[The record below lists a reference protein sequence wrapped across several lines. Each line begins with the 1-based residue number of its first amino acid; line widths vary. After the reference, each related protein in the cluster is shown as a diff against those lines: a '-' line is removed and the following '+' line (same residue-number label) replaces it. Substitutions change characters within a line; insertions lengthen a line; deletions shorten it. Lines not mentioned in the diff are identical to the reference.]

1 MSTDDEAKAKRARAI
16 RQQIE
21 TLKGTRATQPPMQE
35 VPAPAPAPAPADKA
49 ETPADFVQRRTREL
63 GSGGKK

>member
-21 TLKGTRATQPPMQE
+21 TLKGTRATQPPVQD
-35 VPAPAPAPAPADKA
+35 VPAPAPADKA

>member
-21 TLKGTRATQPPMQE
+21 TLKGTRATQPP
-35 VPAPAPAPAPADKA
+35 VHDAPAPAPAPAHKA

-63 GSGGKK
+63 GRGGKK

>member
-1 MSTDDEAKAKRARAI
+1 MSTDDEAKAKRARDI

-21 TLKGTRATQPPMQE
+21 TLKKGTRATQPPVQE
-35 VPAPAPAPAPADKA
+35 VPAPAPADKA

-63 GSGGKK
+63 GRGDKK

>member
-1 MSTDDEAKAKRARAI
+1 MSADDEAKAKRARAI

-35 VPAPAPAPAPADKA
+35 VPAPAPAPADKA